1 MYPLIENA
9 VRGER
14 KRDVATHMRAM
25 GELFARFAKVAA
37 DNPLAT
43 RREGYSAE
51 RIATVSESNRWI
63 GFPIRA

>member
-9 VRGER
+9 ARR
-14 KRDVATHMRAM
+14 KEVGRRDPHARHGRT
-25 GELFARFAKVAA
+25 FARFAKVAA